1 MIAMTGDGVS
11 RQANADPAAGTG
23 QSWPVSRPLAR
34 VALGLGFALL
44 TWAGAR
50 VSVPLPFTPV
60 PGTLQTLAVLLAGG
74 LLGAR
79 AGAASQAAYLLMGVA
94 GLPVFAL
101 PGAGPAYFLGP
112 TGGYLAG
119 FVAAAYA
126 SGWLITRLRGLGVR
140 GAAISFLAGS
150 AALHAC
156 GFAWLSVVLG
166 DPAAAWRAGVLPF
179 LLFDLAKVVAATGIH
194 AGYQRWKASR
204 LR

>member
-1 MIAMTGDGVS
+1 MISMTGNGVS
-11 RQANADPAAGTG
+11 RPASAPAAREMEGSG
-23 QSWPVSRPLAR
+23 PAVRPLAS

-79 AGAASQAAYLLMGVA
+79 AGAASQAAYLLLGVA

-101 PGAGPAYFLGP
+101 PGAGPAYLLGP

-119 FVAAAYA
+119 MVAAAWVT
-126 SGWLITRLRGLGVR
+126 GWLMARLRRLGVP
-140 GAAISFLAGS
+140 GAAIAFLAGG
-150 AALHAC
+150 ATIQAC
-156 GFAWLSVVLG
+156 GVAWLSVFLG
-166 DPAAAWRAGVLPF
+166 DPAAAWRAGALPF
-179 LLFDLAKVVAATGIH
+179 LLFDLAKVVVATGIH
-194 AGYQRWKASR
+194 AGYSRWKASTPR
-204 LR
+204 

>member
-11 RQANADPAAGTG
+11 RPANGDAAAGTG
-23 QSWPVSRPLAR
+23 HSRSASRPLAR
-34 VALGLGFALL
+34 VALVLGFALL

-50 VSVPLPFTPV
+50 VSVPLPFTMV

-101 PGAGPAYFLGP
+101 PGTGPAYFLGP

-126 SGWLITRLRGLGVR
+126 SGWLATRLRGLGVP

-150 AALHAC
+150 AVLHAC

-194 AGYQRWKASR
+194 AGYLRWKASR

>member
-1 MIAMTGDGVS
+1 MDSMTGDGVL
-11 RQANADPAAGTG
+11 RPANIRAARDIEHASPAAH
-23 QSWPVSRPLAR
+23 PLAR

-50 VSVPLPFTPV
+50 LSVPLPFTPV
-60 PGTLQTLAVLLAGG
+60 PGTLQTLSVLLAGG
-74 LLGAR
+74 FLGAR

-126 SGWLITRLRGLGVR
+126 SGWLTTRLRGLGLP

-150 AALHAC
+150 AVLHAC

-179 LLFDLAKVVAATGIH
+179 LLFDLAKVVAATGIY
-194 AGYQRWKASR
+194 AGYLRWKASR